1 MKQNEKLFTQMYDG
15 TLNWGSDETASGP
28 GSTLSATAHIR
39 SNLEFLLKNLQIKTV
54 CDLACGDFNFMKEI
68 DFGEVK
74 YIGCD
79 IVKPLIEMNREKY
92 ANQYR
97 EFLHID
103 IIDGTCPEADL
114 VFCKDLIIHI
124 SNNSVKRIINN
135 IKTTKAEYFM
145 STTAF
150 LPKVIMPGG
159 KIGTVE
165 IPETNVDLPLNTKHG
180 YLKGDRVVNLFLPPF
195 SFPSPLF
202 LVGSAEHFQ
211 MMAVWKTKDI
221 PNFEVEDLS

>member
-1 MKQNEKLFTQMYDG
+1 
-15 TLNWGSDETASGP
+15 
-28 GSTLSATAHIR
+28 
-39 SNLEFLLKNLQIKTV
+39 
-54 CDLACGDFNFMKEI
+54 
-68 DFGEVK
+68 
-74 YIGCD
+74 
-79 IVKPLIEMNREKY
+79 
-92 ANQYR
+92 
-97 EFLHID
+97 
-103 IIDGTCPEADL
+103 
-114 VFCKDLIIHI
+114 
-124 SNNSVKRIINN
+124 
-135 IKTTKAEYFM
+135 M

-180 YLKGDRVVNLFLPPF
+180 YLKGDRGVNLFLPPF

>member
-1 MKQNEKLFTQMYDG
+1 
-15 TLNWGSDETASGP
+15 
-28 GSTLSATAHIR
+28 
-39 SNLEFLLKNLQIKTV
+39 
-54 CDLACGDFNFMKEI
+54 
-68 DFGEVK
+68 
-74 YIGCD
+74 
-79 IVKPLIEMNREKY
+79 
-92 ANQYR
+92 
-97 EFLHID
+97 
-103 IIDGTCPEADL
+103 
-114 VFCKDLIIHI
+114 
-124 SNNSVKRIINN
+124 
-135 IKTTKAEYFM
+135 M

-165 IPETNVDLPLNTKHG
+165 IPETNVDLPLNAKHG